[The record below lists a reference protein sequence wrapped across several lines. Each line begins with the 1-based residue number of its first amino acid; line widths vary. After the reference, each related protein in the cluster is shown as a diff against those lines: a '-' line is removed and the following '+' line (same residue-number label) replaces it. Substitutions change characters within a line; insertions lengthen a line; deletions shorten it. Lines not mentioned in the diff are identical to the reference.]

1 MSSALLYLPI
11 FAEYPHYFKHKLP
24 EVSTVTEDGKI
35 ELEIMV
41 EDENASVTWFHDQT
55 ELLPEKSR

>member
-1 MSSALLYLPI
+1 M
-11 FAEYPHYFKHKLP
+11 
-24 EVSTVTEDGKI
+24 TEDGKI

-55 ELLPEKSR
+55 ELLPEKSRWVTTKVQHMTHVTHDNHDT